1 MTVFKTF
8 LCILNKCKGI
18 IIMYTV
24 ILVCFGGINI
34 KTNDKAISFTEN
46 KPDMLIVNND
56 ENEGITA
63 DMIAYLKEH
72 AVLKNIEDSEEAR
85 NDALFYRDVNYIV
98 YIPQEFRSDI
108 LSGECPEIEIE
119 TTGDY
124 PANYAEMLVSKY
136 VSTAQVYAEMS
147 ADENDLIK
155 NIAETLSIE
164 TQVEITS
171 KHDATAIAKAA
182 TFYNFMNYGLLA
194 GAIFTICTVLGS
206 FNERNVRRRTNISC
220 ISTKKYNRILIFSNM
235 LFAFALWALY
245 AALSFVTC
253 GTKAMATTQG
263 LIFMLNSFIFT
274 ICTVTIAFFISNLTS
289 SKNAI
294 NGIVNVVA
302 LGSSFLCGAFVPSEY
317 LPDSVLSI
325 AHILPSYWFINTND
339 RLRDLEKFD
348 FESLKPLLINMTV
361 IIGFSI
367 LFVIL
372 SNIISLRKKRSNQ

>member
-8 LCILNKCKGI
+8 LHILNKCKGI
-18 IIMYTV
+18 IILYTV

-34 KTNDKAISFTEN
+34 KTNDKNISFTEN
-46 KPDMLIVNND
+46 KPDMLVVNND
-56 ENEGITA
+56 ENTGVTA

-72 AVLKNIEDSEEAR
+72 AVLKNIKDSEEAR

-98 YIPQEFRSDI
+98 YIPQGFRSDI
-108 LSGECPEIEIE
+108 LAGKCPEIEIE

-124 PANYAEMLVSKY
+124 PASYAEMLVAKY
-136 VSTAQVYAEMS
+136 VGTAQTYAEVS
-147 ADENDLIK
+147 ADENALIK
-155 NIAETLSIE
+155 NISETLGIE
-164 TQVEITS
+164 TEVEITS
-171 KHDATAIAKAA
+171 KLDATAIAKAA
-182 TFYNFMNYGLLA
+182 AFYNFMNYGLLA

-220 ISTKKYNRILIFSNM
+220 ISTKKYNRILLLSNM
-235 LFAFALWALY
+235 LFALTLWALY
-245 AALSFVTC
+245 VALSFATC
-253 GTKAMATTQG
+253 GSGAIATKQG
-263 LIFMLNSFIFT
+263 LIFILNSFIFT
-274 ICTVTIAFFISNLTS
+274 ICTVTIAFLISNLTG

-317 LPDSVLSI
+317 LPDSVLNI

-348 FESLKPLLINMTV
+348 FGSLKPLFINMAV
-361 IIGFSI
+361 IIGFSV

-372 SNIISLRKKRSNQ
+372 SNIISAKKKRSNQ